1 MIGVSNVGKVVDT
14 NVSAL
19 TPGEAFPAISDITS
33 QGSPICKD
41 ASNPEISQWKNIEG
55 SMESFGGV
63 LKSLGENISKELPL
77 SQETSAISPNDSA
90 KPESR
95 PIHSVTAPKE
105 AIAFREPSS
114 GEPLRT
120 NQGIAADDQQP
131 VNPNTQKDTLLLQD
145 PFFAKPS
152 KPQSSPVQ
160 DANPLPMDGSRQKSP
175 VSDATADSSLAESV
189 PVSGGNLKESPIF
202 ANPSKPQSSPVQD
215 ANPLLT
221 DGSRQKSPA
230 SGATTESSLAES
242 ISVSGGNLKES
253 PLDFKSQS
261 REIKVKVSEFE
272 DTVSDH
278 SANSVSAFANP
289 ATALP
294 ANTQPVISVADVPP
308 QPSYSHLMVAAA
320 EAVVEAMTVSAALS
334 VKGEGEIHI
343 QLKNDILDGSFVKLQ
358 AKGDELKIVI
368 TPASKIAE
376 EIFVK
381 HQESFQSQLAERV
394 VNWRINVGVV
404 AWGTRSVGSRNSED
418 NA

>member
-1 MIGVSNVGKVVDT
+1 
-14 NVSAL
+14 
-19 TPGEAFPAISDITS
+19 
-33 QGSPICKD
+33 
-41 ASNPEISQWKNIEG
+41 
-55 SMESFGGV
+55 ME
-63 LKSLGENISKELPL
+63 
-77 SQETSAISPNDSA
+77 
-90 KPESR
+90 
-95 PIHSVTAPKE
+95 
-105 AIAFREPSS
+105 
-114 GEPLRT
+114 
-120 NQGIAADDQQP
+120 
-131 VNPNTQKDTLLLQD
+131 
-145 PFFAKPS
+145 
-152 KPQSSPVQ
+152 
-160 DANPLPMDGSRQKSP
+160 
-175 VSDATADSSLAESV
+175 SSLAESV
-189 PVSGGNLKESPIF
+189 PVSS
-202 ANPSKPQSSPVQD
+202 
-215 ANPLLT
+215 
-221 DGSRQKSPA
+221 
-230 SGATTESSLAES
+230 
-242 ISVSGGNLKES
+242 GNLKES

-308 QPSYSHLMVAAA
+308 QPSYSQLMVAAA

-358 AKGDELKIVI
+358 AKGGELKIVI

>member
-14 NVSAL
+14 NVSVL

-63 LKSLGENISKELPL
+63 LKSLGENISKEPPL
-77 SQETSAISPNDSA
+77 SQETSAISPDVGA

-120 NQGIAADDQQP
+120 NQGSAADDQQP
-131 VNPNTQKDTLLLQD
+131 VNPNSQKDTPLLQ
-145 PFFAKPS
+145 
-152 KPQSSPVQ
+152 
-160 DANPLPMDGSRQKSP
+160 
-175 VSDATADSSLAESV
+175 E
-189 PVSGGNLKESPIF
+189 PIF
-202 ANPSKPQSSPVQD
+202 ANPSKPLSSIVQD

-230 SGATTESSLAES
+230 FGATAESSLAES
-242 ISVSGGNLKES
+242 VSVSGGNLKES

-308 QPSYSHLMVAAA
+308 QPSYSQLMVAAA

-381 HQESFQSQLAERV
+381 HQEAFQSQLAERV

>member
-14 NVSAL
+14 NVPVL

-41 ASNPEISQWKNIEG
+41 ASNPEIPQWKNIEG

-63 LKSLGENISKELPL
+63 LKSLGENISKEPPL
-77 SQETSAISPNDSA
+77 AQETSAILPDDGA

-120 NQGIAADDQQP
+120 NQGIAADDQHP
-131 VNPNTQKDTLLLQD
+131 VNPNSQKDTPLLQE
-145 PFFAKPS
+145 PIFANPS
-152 KPQSSPVQ
+152 KPQSGPVQ
-160 DANPLPMDGSRQKSP
+160 DANPLPMDGSQQKSP
-175 VSDATADSSLAESV
+175 AFGATTESV
-189 PVSGGNLKESPIF
+189 SASGGNLKESPIF

-230 SGATTESSLAES
+230 SGATAESSLAES
-242 ISVSGGNLKES
+242 VSASGGKLKES

-272 DTVSDH
+272 DIVSDQ

-308 QPSYSHLMVAAA
+308 QPSYSQLMVAAA

-381 HQESFQSQLAERV
+381 HQEAFQSQLAERV